1 MSCDLKIVLSLTD
14 FEKTNC
20 FAALMFD
27 ERILPYSPQGGNQ
40 GFREALAPAGTYAP
54 SFTDTYFIN
63 LTLGALCTIAWCIV
77 AGACRPKQL
86 SPPMGF
92 KTYRCVFIKALQ
104 SKVFSEILLIC
115 VNFLVTAYEFESAW
129 TGKMPLQ
136 VTRHKIYYGY
146 TSIGGCGKS

>member
-1 MSCDLKIVLSLTD
+1 MSLTD

-27 ERILPYSPQGGNQ
+27 ERILPYLPQGGNQ

-54 SFTDTYFIN
+54 S
-63 LTLGALCTIAWCIV
+63 LTNRYLIKFLLGALCTVAWCIV

-92 KTYRCVFIKALQ
+92 KAYRCVFIKALQ
-104 SKVFSEILLIC
+104 SKDFSKILLIC
-115 VNFLVTAYEFESAW
+115 VTFSVTAHGSICFPRAKCLF
-129 TGKMPLQ
+129 TFQ
-136 VTRHKIYYGY
+136 DIRHIM
-146 TSIGGCGKS
+146 GCFLFLGMGSLC